1 MNNPIQLNID
11 LSTVPEGTKNLVI
24 NVSPKVVQGVRFADI
39 VKFCL
44 VTLAIKGTAKT
55 FWKAMK
61 KNKACWEARKRK
73 TYEGS
78 FTNNEATKEEKTNDG
93 TESDG

>member
-11 LSTVPEGTKNLVI
+11 LSTVPEGTKNLII
-24 NVSPKVVQGVRFADI
+24 NVSPKVVQGVRFGDI

-44 VTLAIKGTAKT
+44 VTLAIKRTTKT
-55 FWKAMK
+55 FWDAMK
-61 KNKACWEARKRK
+61 KSKACEEARKRK

-78 FTNNEATKEEKTNDG
+78 FTNNEASKEEKANDG
-93 TESDG
+93 TESNG

>member
-11 LSTVPEGTKNLVI
+11 LSTVPEGTKNLII
-24 NVSPKVVQGVRFADI
+24 NVTPKVVQGVRFGDI

-44 VTLAIKGTAKT
+44 ITLAIKGTAKT
-55 FWKAMK
+55 FWEVMK
-61 KNKACWEARKRK
+61 KNKACEEARKRK

-78 FTNNEATKEEKTNDG
+78 FTSNEATKEGKTNDG
-93 TESDG
+93 TESNG